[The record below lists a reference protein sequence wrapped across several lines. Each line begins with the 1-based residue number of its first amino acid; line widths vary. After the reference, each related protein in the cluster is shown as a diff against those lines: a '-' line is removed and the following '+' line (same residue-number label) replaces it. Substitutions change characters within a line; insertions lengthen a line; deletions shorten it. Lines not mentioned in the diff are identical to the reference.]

1 MFHVARRCILVLLSG
16 AVFAVLPLEAGEAA
30 YPEQLIK
37 IVVTF
42 PPGGSADTVIRALE
56 PVVTA
61 ELKQSLA
68 IENRAGAGGNI
79 GLAAV
84 A

>member
-1 MFHVARRCILVLLSG
+1 MEMGEEKLFHIARRRLL
-16 AVFAVLPLEAGEAA
+16 AAMTAAAFVALPLEAAEAA

-37 IVVTF
+37 IIVTF

-61 ELKQSLA
+61 ELKQSLV
-68 IENRAGAGGNI
+68 IEKR
-79 GLAAV
+79 
-84 A
+84 